1 MASLNQPGVDD
12 CHPLLVTQT
21 LSAGQYNGSV
31 QLGYRF
37 VLPQAFHWLRSAQ
50 FCFDLKNSHIDTWFS
65 VLYNLTLHSMH
76 NRFLP
81 LFLCFFISSLTYAQP
96 YDLIIKNGRV
106 VDGTGNPW
114 IHADVAVQNGRIVR
128 LGTFA
133 PTDAK
138 RTIDATGLIVAP
150 GFIDVHTHV
159 EGDLEVQPGAPNF
172 IFDGVTTMI
181 TGNCGGSSTNL
192 RTYFDT
198 LRMQGISVNLGSLI
212 GHNTVRMK
220 VMKMAFR
227 EPTAREQ
234 TEMESLVEQ
243 AMKDGAVGISTGLIY
258 TPGTYARTPEVVNLA
273 KMVSRYGGVYA
284 SHIRNEGQSVKQA
297 IEEAILISREAKIPV
312 EISHFKVASKPL
324 WGKSTETVDL
334 VEAARR
340 EGLDVTV
347 DQYPYTASST
357 SLESIVPSWALADGD
372 SAVLARFR
380 NPVSRTK
387 IRTEMLDALAKNLR
401 KNYEYAVV
409 ASYRPDSSFN
419 GMSISAINQ
428 KLGRKNSAATE
439 ADLIMEL
446 MERTNLQNIQMVYH
460 TMSET
465 DVETIMRYPNT
476 MIASDAGVAT
486 LGSGM
491 PHPRAYGTNARVL
504 GRYVRERHVIPLE
517 EAIRRMTSLP
527 AQRFNLTDRGLLRPG
542 YAADIVLFDEKTVS
556 DKATYNQPHAYT
568 TGISWVL
575 VNGTPVVENNRHTG
589 QRPGQL
595 LMGPGYVK

>member
-1 MASLNQPGVDD
+1 MLIRLL
-12 CHPLLVTQT
+12 PLLICFLFPFLTQ
-21 LSAGQYNGSV
+21 A
-31 QLGYRF
+31 QL
-37 VLPQAFHWLRSAQ
+37 
-50 FCFDLKNSHIDTWFS
+50 
-65 VLYNLTLHSMH
+65 
-76 NRFLP
+76 
-81 LFLCFFISSLTYAQP
+81 
-96 YDLIIKNGRV
+96 YDLVIKNGRV

-114 IHADVAVQNGRIVR
+114 VYADVAIQNGRIVR
-128 LGTFA
+128 VGMVPA
-133 PTDAK
+133 TDAI

-159 EGDLEVQPGAPNF
+159 EGSLEAQPGAPNF
-172 IFDGVTTMI
+172 IHDGVTTLI
-181 TGNCGGSSTNL
+181 TGNCGGSSANL

-198 LRMQGISVNLGSLI
+198 LRTQGISVNLGSLI
-212 GHNTVRMK
+212 GHNTVRMR

-234 TEMESLVEQ
+234 SEMEALIEQ
-243 AMKDGAVGISTGLIY
+243 AMKDGAVGLSTGLIY

-273 KMVSRYGGVYA
+273 KIASRYGGVYA
-284 SHIRNEGQSVKQA
+284 SHIRNEGQNVKQA
-297 IEEAILISREAKIPV
+297 VEEAILISREAKIPV

-324 WGKSTETVDL
+324 WGKSTETVEL

-372 SAVLARFR
+372 SAVLNRFR
-380 NPVSRTK
+380 DPATRAK
-387 IRTEMLDALAKNLR
+387 IKAEMLDGLAKNLR

-409 ASYRPDSSFN
+409 ASYKPDTTFN
-419 GMSISAINQ
+419 GLSISAINQ
-428 KLGRKNSAATE
+428 KVGRKKSAAVE
-439 ADLIMEL
+439 ADLIMDL
-446 MERTNLQNIQMVYH
+446 MERANLKRIQMVYH

-476 MIASDAGVAT
+476 MIASDAGVAR
-486 LGSGM
+486 LGAGM

-527 AQRFNLTDRGLLRPG
+527 AQRFRLQDRGLLRPG

-556 DKATYNQPHAYT
+556 DKATYDQPHAYT

-575 VNGTPVVENNRHTG
+575 VNGTPVVENNLHTG
-589 QRPGQL
+589 KRPGQL
-595 LMGPGYVK
+595 LMGPGYLN

>member
-1 MASLNQPGVDD
+1 M
-12 CHPLLVTQT
+12 H
-21 LSAGQYNGSV
+21 
-31 QLGYRF
+31 YRF
-37 VLPQAFHWLRSAQ
+37 
-50 FCFDLKNSHIDTWFS
+50 
-65 VLYNLTLHSMH
+65 LH
-76 NRFLP
+76 
-81 LFLCFFISSLTYAQP
+81 LFLCLFIAGLTQAQP

-114 IHADVAVQNGRIVR
+114 IHADVAIQNGRIAR
-128 LGTFA
+128 LGTFSPA
-133 PTDAK
+133 DAK

-159 EGDLEVQPGAPNF
+159 EGSLEAQPGAPNF

-181 TGNCGGSSTNL
+181 TGNCGDSNTNI
-192 RTYFDT
+192 RAYFDT
-198 LRMQGISVNLGSLI
+198 LRRQGISVNLGSLI
-212 GHNTVRMK
+212 GHNTVRQK

-234 TEMESLVEQ
+234 IEMESLVEQ
-243 AMKDGAVGISTGLIY
+243 AMKDGAVGLSTGLIY

-273 KMVSRYGGVYA
+273 KMASRYGGVYA
-284 SHIRNEGQSVKQA
+284 SHIRNEGQHVKQA
-297 IEEAILISREAKIPV
+297 VEEAILISREAKIPV

-324 WGKSTETVDL
+324 WGKSTETVEL

-357 SLESIVPSWALADGD
+357 SLESIVPAWALADGD

-380 NPVSRTK
+380 DPISHAK
-387 IRTEMLDALAKNLR
+387 IRAEMLDGLAKNLR

-409 ASYRPDSSFN
+409 ASYKPDSSFN

-428 KLGRKNSAATE
+428 KLGRKNSAAME
-439 ADLIMEL
+439 ADLVMEL
-446 MERTNLQNIQMVYH
+446 MERANLKNVQMVYH

-476 MIASDAGVAT
+476 MIASDAGVAR

-542 YAADIVLFDEKTVS
+542 YAADVVLFDEKTVS

-575 VNGTPVVENNRHTG
+575 VNGTPVVENNQHTG

-595 LMGPGYVK
+595 LTGPGYVE